1 MSKVTVET
9 LISQMNLKLIAG
21 EDGLQ
26 NEIEGGYVGDLLSF
40 VMAHAKEKNIWITI
54 QGHINSIAV
63 ASLLELSA
71 IILSEDVTPDEE
83 MIQKANEEGIP
94 VLCTTHNS
102 FDVICEF
109 VSVNK
114 EQEN

>member
-1 MSKVTVET
+1 
-9 LISQMNLKLIAG
+9 
-21 EDGLQ
+21 
-26 NEIEGGYVGDLLSF
+26 
-40 VMAHAKEKNIWITI
+40 
-54 QGHINSIAV
+54 
-63 ASLLELSA
+63 LLELSA